1 MNVCTFMLHIR
12 KEISNE
18 WKFFVQNEKISPV
31 VVGLKLVIL
40 TRSFSGGFYLKL
52 NNACSPK

>member
-1 MNVCTFMLHIR
+1 MYACTFMLH
-12 KEISNE
+12 KERNQQRMEILCSD
-18 WKFFVQNEKISPV
+18 KKISPV